1 MIICAG
7 ESLIDMVSFRGEPEY
22 TPHVGGSNFN
32 SSIALGRLGANSYYF
47 GAVSNDSYGE
57 LIENTLRHSKV
68 KEDFVIK
75 TNRPTTLAYADV
87 IDGIAE
93 YTFVD
98 EYSAGRLLDQTSLK
112 PFVKRVIKAKA
123 LLVGGISLQ
132 AEPCGSSWQ
141 WLVEEVSGH
150 LPIYFDA
157 NIRPDFIENKRN
169 YFDRF
174 VELTTKVDI
183 IKISE
188 EDYRYLY
195 GAQDFNKVSKDW
207 LKIGVKLVIFTL
219 GAEGSKVI
227 YDNGKEIFVKS
238 KKVDVVD
245 TIAAGDT
252 FNAGF
257 LLSLDEQGLLD
268 RESLDIISDTQL
280 EKALSYANKVA
291 SITVTKKGANP
302 PWLDEI
308 QNFIIKDSPRD

>member
-7 ESLIDMVSFRGEPEY
+7 ESLIDMVSFRSEPEY

-87 IDGIAE
+87 VDGIAE

-98 EYSAGRLLDQTSLK
+98 EHSAGRLLDQTSLK
-112 PFVKRVIKAKA
+112 PFVNRVMKAKA

-195 GAQDFNKVSKDW
+195 GAQDFNKVSKVW
-207 LKIGVKLVIFTL
+207 LDNGVKLVIFTL

-227 YDNGKEIFVKS
+227 FDGGKEVFVKS

-268 RESLDIISDTQL
+268 RVSLDIISDTQL

-308 QNFIIKDSPRD
+308 

>member
-7 ESLIDMVSFRGEPEY
+7 ESLIDMVSFVGEAEY

-32 SSIALGRLGANSYYF
+32 SAIALGRLGANSYYF
-47 GAVSNDSYGE
+47 GAISNDSYGE
-57 LIENTLRHSKV
+57 LIENSLRHSKV
-68 KEDFVIK
+68 KEDFIIK

-87 IDGIAE
+87 VNGIAE

-98 EYSAGRLLDQTSLK
+98 EHSAGRMLDQTSLE
-112 PFVKRVIKAKA
+112 PFVNKVKEAKA

-141 WLVEEVSGH
+141 WLIEQVAGN

-157 NIRPDFIENKRN
+157 NIRPDFIENKKN

-174 VELTTKVDI
+174 VELTFKVDI
-183 IKISE
+183 IKISD

-195 GAQDFNKVSKDW
+195 GVEDFNEVSKDW
-207 LKIGVKLVIFTL
+207 LHNGVKLVILTL

-227 YDNGKEIFVKS
+227 YDNGKDVFVKS
-238 KKVDVVD
+238 QKVDVVD
-245 TIAAGDT
+245 TIAAGES
-252 FNAGF
+252 FNGGF
-257 LLSLDEQGLLD
+257 LLRLDEQGLLD
-268 RESLDIISDTQL
+268 RESLNNINNTQL
-280 EKALSYANKVA
+280 ESTLSFANKVA

-302 PWLDEI
+302 PWLSEI
-308 QNFIIKDSPRD
+308 NK

>member
-7 ESLIDMVSFRGEPEY
+7 ESLVDMVSFRGEPEY

-32 SSIALGRLGANSYYF
+32 SSIALGRLGADSYYF
-47 GAVSNDSYGE
+47 GAISNDSYGE

-87 IDGIAE
+87 VDGIAE

-98 EYSAGRLLDQTSLK
+98 EHSAGRLLDQTSLK
-112 PFVKRVIKAKA
+112 PFVNRVMKAKA

-141 WLVEEVSGH
+141 WLIEQVSGH

-157 NIRPDFIENKRN
+157 NIRPDFIENKQN
-169 YFDRF
+169 YIARF
-174 VELTTKVDI
+174 EGLTSKVDI

-195 GAQDFNKVSKDW
+195 GAQDFNKVSKVW
-207 LKIGVKLVIFTL
+207 LNNGVKLVILTL
-219 GAEGSKVI
+219 GSEGSKVI
-227 YDNGKEIFVKS
+227 YDNGKEVFVKS

-245 TIAAGDT
+245 TIAAGDS

-268 RESLDIISDTQL
+268 RVSLDIISDTQL

-302 PWLDEI
+302 PWLH
-308 QNFIIKDSPRD
+308 QIK

>member
-7 ESLIDMVSFRGEPEY
+7 ESLIDMVSFKGEPEY

-32 SSIALGRLGANSYYF
+32 SSIALGRLGADTYYF

-57 LIENTLRHSKV
+57 LIESKLRHSKV

-98 EYSAGRLLDQTSLK
+98 EHSAGRLLDSSSLK
-112 PFVKRVIKAKA
+112 PFLDGVKKAKA

-141 WLVEEVSGH
+141 SFIEEVAGH

-157 NIRPDFIENKRN
+157 NVRPDFIENKQA
-169 YFDRF
+169 YLARF
-174 VELTTKVDI
+174 IELTHKVDI
-183 IKISE
+183 LKISD
-188 EDYRYLY
+188 EDYRYLF
-195 GAQDFNKVSKDW
+195 GAQDINEVSKSW
-207 LKIGVKLVIFTL
+207 LDNGIKLVILTL
-219 GAEGSKVI
+219 GSEGSKVI
-227 YDNGKEIFVKS
+227 NGNGNKVFAES
-238 KKVDVVD
+238 LTVDVVD

-257 LLSLDEQGLLD
+257 LLNLDEQDLLD
-268 RESLDIISDTQL
+268 RDSLKTINNDQLTQ
-280 EKALSYANKVA
+280 ALSFANKVA
-291 SITVTKKGANP
+291 SITVTRKGANP
-302 PWLDEI
+302 PWHEEL
-308 QNFIIKDSPRD
+308 S

>member
-7 ESLIDMVSFRGEPEY
+7 ESLIDMVSFRGEAEY

-32 SSIALGRLGANSYYF
+32 SSIALGRLGADTYYF

-57 LIENTLRHSKV
+57 LIESKLRHSKV

-98 EYSAGRLLDQTSLK
+98 EHSAGRLLDSSSLK
-112 PFVKRVIKAKA
+112 PFLDGVKKAKA

-141 WLVEEVSGH
+141 SFIEEVAGH

-157 NIRPDFIENKRN
+157 NVRPDFIENKQA
-169 YFDRF
+169 YLARF
-174 VELTTKVDI
+174 IELTHKVDI
-183 IKISE
+183 LKISD
-188 EDYRYLY
+188 EDYRYLF
-195 GAQDFNKVSKDW
+195 GAQDINEVSKSW
-207 LKIGVKLVIFTL
+207 LDNGIKLVILTL
-219 GAEGSKVI
+219 GSEGSKVI
-227 YDNGKEIFVKS
+227 NGNGNKVFAES
-238 KKVDVVD
+238 LKVDVVD

-257 LLSLDEQGLLD
+257 LLNLDEQDLLD
-268 RESLDIISDTQL
+268 RDSLNTINNDQLTQ
-280 EKALSYANKVA
+280 ALSFANKVA
-291 SITVTKKGANP
+291 SITVTRKGANP
-302 PWLDEI
+302 PWHEEL
-308 QNFIIKDSPRD
+308 S

>member
-32 SSIALGRLGANSYYF
+32 SSIALGRLGSNSYYF
-47 GAVSNDSYGE
+47 GAISNDSYGE
-57 LIENTLRHSKV
+57 LIEDCLRGSNV
-68 KEDFVIK
+68 KEDFIIK

-87 IDGIAE
+87 VDGIAE

-98 EYSAGRLLDQTSLK
+98 EHSAGRMLDQTSLK

-141 WLVEEVSGH
+141 WLIEQVSGH
-150 LPIYFDA
+150 LPIYLDV
-157 NIRPDFIENKRN
+157 NIRPDFIENKRS

-174 VELTTKVDI
+174 VRLTSKVDI
-183 IKISE
+183 VKISE
-188 EDYRYLY
+188 DDYRYLY

-207 LKIGVKLVIFTL
+207 LNNGVKLVIFTL

-227 YDNGKEIFVKS
+227 YDGGKEVFAKS

-268 RESLDIISDTQL
+268 RESLDIILDTQL
-280 EKALSYANKVA
+280 EKALTFANKVA
-291 SITVTKKGANP
+291 SFTVTKKGANP
-302 PWLDEI
+302 PWLH
-308 QNFIIKDSPRD
+308 QIK

>member
-7 ESLIDMVSFRGEPEY
+7 ESLIDMVSFKGEPEY

-32 SSIALGRLGANSYYF
+32 SSIALGRLGADCYYF

-57 LIENTLRHSKV
+57 LIESKLRHSKV

-87 IDGIAE
+87 MDGIAE

-98 EYSAGRLLDQTSLK
+98 EHSAGRLLDSSSLK
-112 PFVKRVIKAKA
+112 PFLDAVKRAKA

-141 WLVEEVSGH
+141 SFIEEVAGH

-157 NIRPDFIENKRN
+157 NVRPDFIENKQA
-169 YFDRF
+169 YLARF
-174 VELTTKVDI
+174 VELTYKVDI
-183 IKISE
+183 IKISD

-195 GAQDFNKVSKDW
+195 GAKDLNETSKSW
-207 LKIGVKLVIFTL
+207 LNNGVKLVILTL
-219 GAEGSKVI
+219 GSEGSQVI
-227 YDNGKEIFVKS
+227 YDNDKEVFVNS
-238 KKVDVVD
+238 NKVDVVD
-245 TIAAGDT
+245 TIGAGDI

-257 LLSLDEQGLLD
+257 LLNLDEQDLLD
-268 RESLDIISDTQL
+268 IVRLNNISEAML
-280 EKALSYANKVA
+280 IKALTFANKVA
-291 SITVTKKGANP
+291 SITVTRKGANP
-302 PWLDEI
+302 PWHEELSEI
-308 QNFIIKDSPRD
+308 KN

>member
-47 GAVSNDSYGE
+47 GAVSHDTYGE
-57 LIENTLRHSKV
+57 LIEDCLRGSNV
-68 KEDFVIK
+68 KEDFIIK

-87 IDGIAE
+87 VDGIAE

-98 EYSAGRLLDQTSLK
+98 EHSAGRMLDQTSLK

-132 AEPCGSSWQ
+132 SEPCGSSWQ
-141 WLVEEVSGH
+141 WLIKQVSGH
-150 LPIYFDA
+150 LPIYLDA
-157 NIRPDFIENKRN
+157 NIRPDFIENKRS

-174 VELTTKVDI
+174 VRLTSKVDI
-183 IKISE
+183 VKISE
-188 EDYRYLY
+188 DDYRYLY
-195 GAQDFNKVSKDW
+195 GAQDFNKVSKVW
-207 LKIGVKLVIFTL
+207 LNNGVKLVIFTL

-227 YDNGKEIFVKS
+227 YDNGKEVFAKS

-280 EKALSYANKVA
+280 EKALTFANKVA
-291 SITVTKKGANP
+291 SFTVTKKGANP

-308 QNFIIKDSPRD
+308 LKF

>member
-7 ESLIDMVSFRGEPEY
+7 ESLVDMVSFRGEPEY

-32 SSIALGRLGANSYYF
+32 SSIALGRLGADSYYF
-47 GAVSNDSYGE
+47 GAISNDNYGG

-87 IDGIAE
+87 IEGIAE

-98 EYSAGRLLDQTSLK
+98 EHSAGRLLDKASLQ
-112 PFVKRVIKAKA
+112 PFVKSVMKAKA

-157 NIRPDFIENKRN
+157 NVRPDFIVNKQN
-169 YFDRF
+169 YLARF
-174 VELTTKVDI
+174 EGLTYKVDI
-183 IKISE
+183 IKISD

-195 GAQDFNKVSKDW
+195 GVQDFNKVSKDW
-207 LKIGVKLVIFTL
+207 IDNGVKLVILTL
-219 GAEGSKVI
+219 GSKGSKVI
-227 YDNGKEIFVKS
+227 YGHGIEVFAES
-238 KKVDVVD
+238 QKVDVVD

-257 LLSLDEQGLLD
+257 LLNLDEQDLLD
-268 RESLDIISDTQL
+268 REGLNAINNDQL
-280 EKALSYANKVA
+280 TRALSFANKVA
-291 SITVTKKGANP
+291 SITVTRKGANP
-302 PWLDEI
+302 PWHEEL
-308 QNFIIKDSPRD
+308 

>member
-32 SSIALGRLGANSYYF
+32 SSIALGRLGADSYYF
-47 GAVSNDSYGE
+47 GAVSNDHYGE
-57 LIENTLRHSKV
+57 LIENKLRHSKV
-68 KEDFVIK
+68 KEDFIIK

-87 IDGIAE
+87 VNGIAE

-98 EYSAGRLLDQTSLK
+98 EHSAGRLLDQKALN
-112 PFVKRVIKAKA
+112 PFINRVKKAKA

-141 WLVEEVSGH
+141 WFIEQVSSY

-157 NIRPDFIENKRN
+157 NVRPDFIENKQN
-169 YFDRF
+169 YIARF
-174 VELTTKVDI
+174 EGLTSKVDI
-183 IKISE
+183 IKISD

-195 GAQDFNKVSKDW
+195 GAKDFNKVSKDW
-207 LKIGVKLVIFTL
+207 IDNGVKLVILTL
-219 GAEGSKVI
+219 GSEGSKVI
-227 YDNGKEIFVKS
+227 YGNGIEVFAES
-238 KKVDVVD
+238 QKVDVVD

-257 LLSLDEQGLLD
+257 LLNLDKQDLLD
-268 RESLDIISDTQL
+268 RDSLNTLTEMQL
-280 EKALSYANKVA
+280 EKALSFANKVA
-291 SITVTKKGANP
+291 SITVTRKGANP
-302 PWLDEI
+302 PWHEEL
-308 QNFIIKDSPRD
+308 

>member
-32 SSIALGRLGANSYYF
+32 SSIALGRLGSNSYYF
-47 GAVSNDSYGE
+47 GAISNDSYGE
-57 LIENTLRHSKV
+57 LIEDCLRGSNV
-68 KEDFVIK
+68 KEDFIIK

-87 IDGIAE
+87 VDGIAE

-98 EYSAGRLLDQTSLK
+98 EHSAGRMLDQTSLK

-132 AEPCGSSWQ
+132 SEPCGSSWQ
-141 WLVEEVSGH
+141 WLIGQVSGH
-150 LPIYFDA
+150 LPIYLDA
-157 NIRPDFIENKRN
+157 NIRPDFIENKQS

-174 VELTTKVDI
+174 VRLTSKVDI
-183 IKISE
+183 VKISE
-188 EDYRYLY
+188 DDYRYLY

-207 LKIGVKLVIFTL
+207 LNNGVKLVIFTL

-227 YDNGKEIFVKS
+227 YDNGKEVFAKS

-280 EKALSYANKVA
+280 EKALTFANKVA
-291 SITVTKKGANP
+291 SFTVTKKGANP

-308 QNFIIKDSPRD
+308 QKF

>member
-7 ESLIDMVSFRGEPEY
+7 ESLIDMVSFRGEAEY

-32 SSIALGRLGANSYYF
+32 SSIALGRLGADTYYF

-57 LIENTLRHSKV
+57 LIESKLRHSKV

-87 IDGIAE
+87 MDGIAE

-98 EYSAGRLLDQTSLK
+98 EHSAGRLLDSSSLK
-112 PFVKRVIKAKA
+112 PFLDGVKKAKA

-141 WLVEEVSGH
+141 SFIEEVAGH

-157 NIRPDFIENKRN
+157 NVRPDFIENKQA
-169 YFDRF
+169 YLARF
-174 VELTTKVDI
+174 IELTHKVDI
-183 IKISE
+183 LKISD
-188 EDYRYLY
+188 EDYRYLF
-195 GAQDFNKVSKDW
+195 GAQDINEVSKSW
-207 LKIGVKLVIFTL
+207 LDNGIKLVILTL
-219 GAEGSKVI
+219 GSEGSKVI
-227 YDNGKEIFVKS
+227 NGNGNKVFAES
-238 KKVDVVD
+238 LKVDVVD

-257 LLSLDEQGLLD
+257 LLNLDEQDLLD
-268 RESLDIISDTQL
+268 RDSLKTINNDQLTQ
-280 EKALSYANKVA
+280 ALSFANKVA
-291 SITVTKKGANP
+291 SITVTRKGANP
-302 PWLDEI
+302 PWHEEL
-308 QNFIIKDSPRD
+308 S

>member
-7 ESLIDMVSFRGEPEY
+7 ESLIDMVSFRGEAEY

-32 SSIALGRLGANSYYF
+32 SSIALGRLGADTYYF

-57 LIENTLRHSKV
+57 LIESKLRHSKV
-68 KEDFVIK
+68 KEEFVIK

-98 EYSAGRLLDQTSLK
+98 EHSAGRLLDSSSLK
-112 PFVKRVIKAKA
+112 PFLDGVKKAKA

-141 WLVEEVSGH
+141 SFIEEVAGH

-157 NIRPDFIENKRN
+157 NVRPDFIENKQA
-169 YFDRF
+169 YLARF
-174 VELTTKVDI
+174 IELTHKVDI
-183 IKISE
+183 LKISD
-188 EDYRYLY
+188 EDYRYLF
-195 GAQDFNKVSKDW
+195 GAQDINEVSKSW
-207 LKIGVKLVIFTL
+207 LDNGIKLVILTL
-219 GAEGSKVI
+219 GSEGSKVI
-227 YDNGKEIFVKS
+227 NGNGNKVFAES
-238 KKVDVVD
+238 LKVDVVD

-257 LLSLDEQGLLD
+257 LLNLDEQDLLD
-268 RESLDIISDTQL
+268 RDSLKTINNDQLTQ
-280 EKALSYANKVA
+280 ALSFANKVA
-291 SITVTKKGANP
+291 SITVTRKGANP
-302 PWLDEI
+302 PWHEEL
-308 QNFIIKDSPRD
+308 S

>member
-1 MIICAG
+1 
-7 ESLIDMVSFRGEPEY
+7 MVSFRGEAEY

-32 SSIALGRLGANSYYF
+32 SSIALGRLGADTYYF

-57 LIENTLRHSKV
+57 LIESKLRHSKV

-98 EYSAGRLLDQTSLK
+98 EHSAGRLLDSSSLK
-112 PFVKRVIKAKA
+112 PFLDGVKKAKA

-141 WLVEEVSGH
+141 SFIEEVAGH

-157 NIRPDFIENKRN
+157 NVRPDFIENKQA
-169 YFDRF
+169 YLARF
-174 VELTTKVDI
+174 IELTHKVDI
-183 IKISE
+183 LKISD
-188 EDYRYLY
+188 EDYRYLF
-195 GAQDFNKVSKDW
+195 GAQDINEVSKSW
-207 LKIGVKLVIFTL
+207 LDNGIKLVILTL
-219 GAEGSKVI
+219 GSEGSKVI
-227 YDNGKEIFVKS
+227 NGNGNKVFAES
-238 KKVDVVD
+238 LKVDVVD

-257 LLSLDEQGLLD
+257 LLNLDEQDLLD
-268 RESLDIISDTQL
+268 RDSLKTINNDQLTQ
-280 EKALSYANKVA
+280 ALSFANKVA
-291 SITVTKKGANP
+291 SITVTRKGANP
-302 PWLDEI
+302 PWHEEL
-308 QNFIIKDSPRD
+308 S

>member
-32 SSIALGRLGANSYYF
+32 SSIALGRLGSNSYYF
-47 GAVSNDSYGE
+47 GAISNDSYGE
-57 LIENTLRHSKV
+57 LIEDCLRGSNV
-68 KEDFVIK
+68 KEDFIIK

-87 IDGIAE
+87 VDGIAE

-98 EYSAGRLLDQTSLK
+98 EHSAGRMLDQTSLK
-112 PFVKRVIKAKA
+112 PFVKRVIKAKS

-141 WLVEEVSGH
+141 WFIEQVSGH
-150 LPIYFDA
+150 LPIYLDV
-157 NIRPDFIENKRN
+157 NIRPDFIENKRS

-174 VELTTKVDI
+174 VRLTSKVDI
-183 IKISE
+183 VKISE
-188 EDYRYLY
+188 DDYRYLY
-195 GAQDFNKVSKDW
+195 GAQDLNKVSKDW
-207 LKIGVKLVIFTL
+207 LKNGVKLVIFTL

-227 YDNGKEIFVKS
+227 YDNGKEVFAKS

-280 EKALSYANKVA
+280 EKALTFANKVA
-291 SITVTKKGANP
+291 SFTVTKKGANP

-308 QNFIIKDSPRD
+308 QKF

>member
-7 ESLIDMVSFRGEPEY
+7 ESLIDMVSFRGEAEY

-32 SSIALGRLGANSYYF
+32 SSIALGRLGADSYYF
-47 GAVSNDSYGE
+47 GAISNDNYGE
-57 LIENTLRHSKV
+57 LIENTLRHSNV
-68 KEDFVIK
+68 KQDFIIK

-98 EYSAGRLLDQTSLK
+98 EHSAGRLLDTTSLK
-112 PFVKRVIKAKA
+112 PFLDGVKKAKA

-141 WLVEEVSGH
+141 WLIEGVSGH

-157 NIRPDFIENKRN
+157 NIRPDFIEDKQSF
-169 YFDRF
+169 FDRF
-174 VELTTKVDI
+174 IELTSKVDI
-183 IKISE
+183 IKISD
-188 EDYRYLY
+188 EDYRYLF
-195 GAQDFNKVSKDW
+195 GAQDFTEISKSW
-207 LKIGVKLVIFTL
+207 LNNGVKLVILTL
-219 GAEGSKVI
+219 GSDGAKVL
-227 YDNGKEIFVKS
+227 YRDHEVSVQSN
-238 KKVDVVD
+238 KVDVLD

-257 LLSLDEQGLLD
+257 LLSLDKQGLLD
-268 RESLDIISDTQL
+268 RESLNSIGKTQL
-280 EKALSYANKVA
+280 KTALTFANKVA

-302 PWLDEI
+302 PWLEEL
-308 QNFIIKDSPRD
+308 

>member
-7 ESLIDMVSFRGEPEY
+7 ESLIDMVSFRGEAEY

-32 SSIALGRLGANSYYF
+32 SSIALGRLGADTYYF

-57 LIENTLRHSKV
+57 LIESKLRHSKV

-98 EYSAGRLLDQTSLK
+98 EHSAGRLLDSSSLK
-112 PFVKRVIKAKA
+112 PFLDGVKKAKA

-141 WLVEEVSGH
+141 SFIEEVAGH

-157 NIRPDFIENKRN
+157 NVRPDFIEDKQR

-174 VELTTKVDI
+174 VELTSKVDI
-183 IKISE
+183 IKISD
-188 EDYRYLY
+188 EDYRYLF
-195 GAQDFNKVSKDW
+195 GAQNINEVSKSW
-207 LKIGVKLVIFTL
+207 LDNGVKLVIFTL
-219 GAEGSKVI
+219 GSEGSKVI
-227 YDNGKEIFVKS
+227 YGNGNEAFAKS
-238 KKVDVVD
+238 NKVEVVD

-257 LLSLDEQGLLD
+257 LLNLDEQDLLD
-268 RESLDIISDTQL
+268 RDSLNTINNDQLTQ
-280 EKALSYANKVA
+280 ALSFANKVA
-291 SITVTKKGANP
+291 SITVTRKGANP
-302 PWLDEI
+302 PWHEEL
-308 QNFIIKDSPRD
+308 S

>member
-7 ESLIDMVSFRGEPEY
+7 ESLIDMVSFRGEAEY

-32 SSIALGRLGANSYYF
+32 SSIALGRLGADTYYF

-57 LIENTLRHSKV
+57 LIESKLRHSKV

-98 EYSAGRLLDQTSLK
+98 EHSAGRLLDSSSLT
-112 PFVKRVIKAKA
+112 PFLDGVKKAKA

-141 WLVEEVSGH
+141 SFIEEVAGH

-157 NIRPDFIENKRN
+157 NVRPDFIENKQA
-169 YFDRF
+169 YLARF
-174 VELTTKVDI
+174 IELTHKVDI
-183 IKISE
+183 LKISD
-188 EDYRYLY
+188 EDYRYLF
-195 GAQDFNKVSKDW
+195 GAQDINEVSKSW
-207 LKIGVKLVIFTL
+207 LDNGIKLVILTL
-219 GAEGSKVI
+219 GSEGSKVI
-227 YDNGKEIFVKS
+227 NGNGNKVFAES
-238 KKVDVVD
+238 LKVDVVD

-257 LLSLDEQGLLD
+257 LLNLDEQDLLD
-268 RESLDIISDTQL
+268 RDSLKTINNDQLTQ
-280 EKALSYANKVA
+280 ALSFANKVA
-291 SITVTKKGANP
+291 SITVTRKGANP
-302 PWLDEI
+302 PWHEEL
-308 QNFIIKDSPRD
+308 S

>member
-22 TPHVGGSNFN
+22 TPYVGGSNFN

-47 GAVSNDSYGE
+47 GAVSHDTYGE
-57 LIENTLRHSKV
+57 LIEDHLRRSNV
-68 KEDFVIK
+68 KEDFIIK

-87 IDGIAE
+87 VDGIAE

-98 EYSAGRLLDQTSLK
+98 EHSAGRMLDQTSLK

-132 AEPCGSSWQ
+132 AEPCGTSWQ
-141 WLVEEVSGH
+141 WLIEQVSGH

-238 KKVDVVD
+238 KKVVVVD

-268 RESLDIISDTQL
+268 RVSLDIISDTQL

-308 QNFIIKDSPRD
+308 

>member
-7 ESLIDMVSFRGEPEY
+7 ESLIDMVSFRGEAEY

-32 SSIALGRLGANSYYF
+32 SSIALGRLGADSYYF
-47 GAVSNDSYGE
+47 GAISNDSYGE

-87 IDGIAE
+87 IEGIAE

-98 EYSAGRLLDQTSLK
+98 EHSAGRLLDQSSLK
-112 PFVKRVIKAKA
+112 PFLVGLKKAKA

-141 WLVEEVSGH
+141 LLIGEVSGH

-157 NIRPDFIENKRN
+157 NIRPDFIEDKQSF
-169 YFDRF
+169 FDRF
-174 VELTTKVDI
+174 IELTSKVDI
-183 IKISE
+183 IKISD

-195 GAQDFNKVSKDW
+195 GAQDFSETSKGW
-207 LKIGVKLVIFTL
+207 LNNGVKLVILTL
-219 GAEGSKVI
+219 GSDGAKVL
-227 YDNGKEIFVKS
+227 YSDHEVSVQSN
-238 KKVDVVD
+238 KVDVLD

-257 LLSLDEQGLLD
+257 LLSLDKQGLLD
-268 RESLDIISDTQL
+268 RESLNSIGKTQL
-280 EKALSYANKVA
+280 KTALTFANKVA

-302 PWLDEI
+302 PWLEEL
-308 QNFIIKDSPRD
+308 

>member
-1 MIICAG
+1 
-7 ESLIDMVSFRGEPEY
+7 MVSFRGEPEY

-32 SSIALGRLGANSYYF
+32 SSIALGRLGSNSYYF
-47 GAVSNDSYGE
+47 GAISNDSYGE
-57 LIENTLRHSKV
+57 LIEDCLRGSNV
-68 KEDFVIK
+68 KEDFIIK

-87 IDGIAE
+87 VDGIAE

-98 EYSAGRLLDQTSLK
+98 EHSAGRMLDQTSLK

-132 AEPCGSSWQ
+132 AEPCGTSWQ
-141 WLVEEVSGH
+141 WLIEQVSGH

-195 GAQDFNKVSKDW
+195 GAKDFNKVSKVW
-207 LKIGVKLVIFTL
+207 LDNGVKLVIFTL
-219 GAEGSKVI
+219 GSEGSKVI
-227 YDNGKEIFVKS
+227 FDGGKEVFVKS

-268 RESLDIISDTQL
+268 RVSLDIISDTQL

-308 QNFIIKDSPRD
+308 QKF

>member
-1 MIICAG
+1 
-7 ESLIDMVSFRGEPEY
+7 MVSFRGEPEY

-32 SSIALGRLGANSYYF
+32 SSIALGRLGSNSYYF
-47 GAVSNDSYGE
+47 GAISNDSYGE
-57 LIENTLRHSKV
+57 LIEDCLRGSNV
-68 KEDFVIK
+68 KEDFIIK

-87 IDGIAE
+87 VDGIAE

-98 EYSAGRLLDQTSLK
+98 EHSAGRMLDQTSLK

-141 WLVEEVSGH
+141 WLIEQVSGH
-150 LPIYFDA
+150 LPIYLDV
-157 NIRPDFIENKRN
+157 NIRPDFIENKRS

-174 VELTTKVDI
+174 VRLTSKVDI
-183 IKISE
+183 VKISE
-188 EDYRYLY
+188 DDYRYLY

-207 LKIGVKLVIFTL
+207 LNNGVKLVIFTL

-227 YDNGKEIFVKS
+227 YDNGKEVFAKC
-238 KKVDVVD
+238 KTVDVVD

-280 EKALSYANKVA
+280 EKALTFANKVA

-308 QNFIIKDSPRD
+308 QKF

>member
-7 ESLIDMVSFRGEPEY
+7 ESLIDMVSFKGEPEY

-32 SSIALGRLGANSYYF
+32 SSIALGRLGADSYYF
-47 GAVSNDSYGE
+47 GAVSNDHYGE
-57 LIENTLRHSKV
+57 LIENKLRHSKV
-68 KEDFVIK
+68 KEDFIIK

-87 IDGIAE
+87 VNGIAE

-98 EYSAGRLLDQTSLK
+98 EYSAGRLLDQKALN
-112 PFVKRVIKAKA
+112 PFINRVKKAKA

-132 AEPCGSSWQ
+132 AEPCGSSWL
-141 WLVEEVSGH
+141 WLIEQVSGH

-188 EDYRYLY
+188 DDYRYLY
-195 GAQDFNKVSKDW
+195 GAQHINQVSKEW
-207 LKIGVKLVIFTL
+207 IGNGVKLVIFTL
-219 GAEGSKVI
+219 GSAGSKVI
-227 YDNGKEIFVKS
+227 NKNGSEVFAES
-238 KKVDVVD
+238 QKVDVVD

-257 LLSLDEQGLLD
+257 LLTLDEQDLLD
-268 RESLDIISDTQL
+268 RDSLNTLTETQL
-280 EKALSYANKVA
+280 EAALSFANKVA
-291 SITVTKKGANP
+291 SITVTRKGANP
-302 PWLDEI
+302 PWL
-308 QNFIIKDSPRD
+308 QQVN

>member
-7 ESLIDMVSFRGEPEY
+7 ESLIDMVSFRGEAEY

-32 SSIALGRLGANSYYF
+32 SSIALGRLGADTYYF

-57 LIENTLRHSKV
+57 LIESKLRHSKV
-68 KEDFVIK
+68 KEEFVIK

-98 EYSAGRLLDQTSLK
+98 EHSAGRLLDSSSLT
-112 PFVKRVIKAKA
+112 PFLDGVKKAKA

-141 WLVEEVSGH
+141 SFIEEVAGH

-157 NIRPDFIENKRN
+157 NVRPDFIENKQA
-169 YFDRF
+169 YLARF
-174 VELTTKVDI
+174 IELTHKVDI
-183 IKISE
+183 LKISD
-188 EDYRYLY
+188 EDYRYLF
-195 GAQDFNKVSKDW
+195 GAQDINEVSKSW
-207 LKIGVKLVIFTL
+207 LDNGIKLVILTL
-219 GAEGSKVI
+219 GSEGSKVI
-227 YDNGKEIFVKS
+227 NGNGNKVFAES
-238 KKVDVVD
+238 LKVDVVD

-257 LLSLDEQGLLD
+257 LLNLDEQDLLD
-268 RESLDIISDTQL
+268 RDSLKTINNDQLTQ
-280 EKALSYANKVA
+280 ALSFANKVA
-291 SITVTKKGANP
+291 SITVTRKGANP
-302 PWLDEI
+302 PWHEEL
-308 QNFIIKDSPRD
+308 S

>member
-1 MIICAG
+1 M
-7 ESLIDMVSFRGEPEY
+7 
-22 TPHVGGSNFN
+22 
-32 SSIALGRLGANSYYF
+32 
-47 GAVSNDSYGE
+47 
-57 LIENTLRHSKV
+57 
-68 KEDFVIK
+68 
-75 TNRPTTLAYADV
+75 
-87 IDGIAE
+87 
-93 YTFVD
+93 
-98 EYSAGRLLDQTSLK
+98 LDQTSLK

-132 AEPCGSSWQ
+132 TEPCGSSWQ
-141 WLVEEVSGH
+141 WLIEQVSGH
-150 LPIYFDA
+150 LPIYLDA
-157 NIRPDFIENKRN
+157 NIRPDFIENKRS

-174 VELTTKVDI
+174 VRLTSKVDI
-183 IKISE
+183 VKISE
-188 EDYRYLY
+188 DDYRYLY

-207 LKIGVKLVIFTL
+207 LNNGVKLVIFTL

-227 YDNGKEIFVKS
+227 YDNGKEVFAKS

-280 EKALSYANKVA
+280 EKALTFANKVA
-291 SITVTKKGANP
+291 SFTVTQKGANP

-308 QNFIIKDSPRD
+308 QKF

>member
-7 ESLIDMVSFRGEPEY
+7 ESLIDMVSFRGEAEY

-32 SSIALGRLGANSYYF
+32 SSIALGRLGADTYYF

-57 LIENTLRHSKV
+57 LIESKLRHSKV

-98 EYSAGRLLDQTSLK
+98 EHSAGRLLDSSSLK
-112 PFVKRVIKAKA
+112 PFLDGVKKAKA

-141 WLVEEVSGH
+141 SFIEEVAGH

-157 NIRPDFIENKRN
+157 NVRPDFIENKQA
-169 YFDRF
+169 YLARF
-174 VELTTKVDI
+174 IELTHKVDI
-183 IKISE
+183 LKISD
-188 EDYRYLY
+188 EDYRYLF
-195 GAQDFNKVSKDW
+195 GAQDINEVSKSW
-207 LKIGVKLVIFTL
+207 LDNGVKLVIFTL
-219 GAEGSKVI
+219 GSEGSKVI
-227 YDNGKEIFVKS
+227 YGNGNEAFAKS
-238 KKVDVVD
+238 NKVEVVD

-257 LLSLDEQGLLD
+257 LLNLDEQDLLD
-268 RESLDIISDTQL
+268 RDSLNTMNNDQLTQ
-280 EKALSYANKVA
+280 ALSFANKVA
-291 SITVTKKGANP
+291 SITVTRKGANP
-302 PWLDEI
+302 PWHEELY
-308 QNFIIKDSPRD
+308 

>member
-7 ESLIDMVSFRGEPEY
+7 ESLIDMVSFRGEAEY

-32 SSIALGRLGANSYYF
+32 SSIALGRLGADTYYF

-57 LIENTLRHSKV
+57 LIESKLRHSKV

-98 EYSAGRLLDQTSLK
+98 EHSAGRLLDSSSLK
-112 PFVKRVIKAKA
+112 PFLDGVKKAKA

-141 WLVEEVSGH
+141 SFIEEVAGH

-157 NIRPDFIENKRN
+157 NVRPDFIENKQA
-169 YFDRF
+169 YLARF
-174 VELTTKVDI
+174 IELTHKVDI
-183 IKISE
+183 LKISD
-188 EDYRYLY
+188 EDYRYLF
-195 GAQDFNKVSKDW
+195 GAQDINEVSKSW
-207 LKIGVKLVIFTL
+207 LDNGIKLVILTL
-219 GAEGSKVI
+219 GSEGSKVI
-227 YDNGKEIFVKS
+227 NGNGNKVFAES
-238 KKVDVVD
+238 LKVDVVD

-257 LLSLDEQGLLD
+257 LLNLDEQDLLD
-268 RESLDIISDTQL
+268 RDSLKTINNDQLTQ
-280 EKALSYANKVA
+280 ALSFANKVA
-291 SITVTKKGANP
+291 SITVTRKGANP
-302 PWLDEI
+302 PWHEEL
-308 QNFIIKDSPRD
+308 S

>member
-7 ESLIDMVSFRGEPEY
+7 ESLIDMVSFKGEPEY

-32 SSIALGRLGANSYYF
+32 SSIALGRLGADCYYF

-57 LIENTLRHSKV
+57 LIESKLRHSKV

-98 EYSAGRLLDQTSLK
+98 EHSAGRLLDSSSLK
-112 PFVKRVIKAKA
+112 PFLDGVKKAKA

-141 WLVEEVSGH
+141 SFIEEVAGH

-157 NIRPDFIENKRN
+157 NVRPDFIENKQA
-169 YFDRF
+169 YLARF
-174 VELTTKVDI
+174 IELTHKVDI
-183 IKISE
+183 LKISD
-188 EDYRYLY
+188 EDYRYLF
-195 GAQDFNKVSKDW
+195 GAQDINEVSKSW
-207 LKIGVKLVIFTL
+207 LDNGIKLVILTL
-219 GAEGSKVI
+219 GSEGSKVI
-227 YDNGKEIFVKS
+227 NGNGNKVFAES
-238 KKVDVVD
+238 LKVDVVD

-257 LLSLDEQGLLD
+257 LLNLDEQDLLD
-268 RESLDIISDTQL
+268 RDSLKTINNDQLTQ
-280 EKALSYANKVA
+280 ALSFANKVA
-291 SITVTKKGANP
+291 SITVTRKGANP
-302 PWLDEI
+302 PWHAEL
-308 QNFIIKDSPRD
+308 S

>member
-7 ESLIDMVSFRGEPEY
+7 ESLIDMVSFRGETEY

-32 SSIALGRLGANSYYF
+32 SSIALGRLGSNSYYF
-47 GAVSNDSYGE
+47 GAISNDSYGE
-57 LIENTLRHSKV
+57 LIEDCLRGSNV
-68 KEDFVIK
+68 KEDFIIK

-87 IDGIAE
+87 VDGIAE

-98 EYSAGRLLDQTSLK
+98 EHSAGRMLDQTSLK

-141 WLVEEVSGH
+141 WLIEQVSGH
-150 LPIYFDA
+150 LPIYLDV
-157 NIRPDFIENKRN
+157 NIRPDFIENKRS

-174 VELTTKVDI
+174 VRLTSKVDI
-183 IKISE
+183 VKISE
-188 EDYRYLY
+188 DDYRYLY

-207 LKIGVKLVIFTL
+207 LNNGVKLVIFTL

-227 YDNGKEIFVKS
+227 YDNGKEVFAKS

-280 EKALSYANKVA
+280 EKALTFANKVA
-291 SITVTKKGANP
+291 SFTVTKKGANP

-308 QNFIIKDSPRD
+308 QKF

>member
-47 GAVSNDSYGE
+47 GAVSHDTYGE
-57 LIENTLRHSKV
+57 LIEDCLRGSNV
-68 KEDFVIK
+68 KEDFIIK

-87 IDGIAE
+87 VDGIAE

-98 EYSAGRLLDQTSLK
+98 EHSAGRMLDQTSLK

-141 WLVEEVSGH
+141 WLIEQVSGH
-150 LPIYFDA
+150 LPIYLDV
-157 NIRPDFIENKRN
+157 NIRPDFIENKRS

-174 VELTTKVDI
+174 VRLTSKVDI
-183 IKISE
+183 VKISE
-188 EDYRYLY
+188 DDYRYLY

-207 LKIGVKLVIFTL
+207 LNNGVKLVIFTL

-227 YDNGKEIFVKS
+227 YDNGKEVFAKS

-280 EKALSYANKVA
+280 EKALTFANKVA
-291 SITVTKKGANP
+291 SFTVTKKGANP

-308 QNFIIKDSPRD
+308 

>member
-32 SSIALGRLGANSYYF
+32 SSIALGRLGTDSYYF
-47 GAVSNDSYGE
+47 GAVSNDNYGE
-57 LIENTLRHSKV
+57 LIENKLRHSKV

-87 IDGIAE
+87 VNGIAE

-98 EYSAGRLLDQTSLK
+98 EHSAGRLLDQKSLN
-112 PFVKRVIKAKA
+112 PFINRVKKAKA

-141 WLVEEVSGH
+141 WFVEQVSGF

-157 NIRPDFIENKRN
+157 NIRPDFIESKQN
-169 YFDRF
+169 YLARF
-174 VELTTKVDI
+174 IELTYKVDI
-183 IKISE
+183 IKISD

-195 GAQDFNKVSKDW
+195 GAQDINEVSKDW
-207 LKIGVKLVIFTL
+207 IENGVKLVIFTL
-219 GAEGSKVI
+219 GSEGSKVI
-227 YDNGKEIFVKS
+227 YKDGSEVYVKS
-238 KKVDVVD
+238 YQVDVVD

-257 LLSLDEQGLLD
+257 LLSLDKQNLLD
-268 RESLDIISDTQL
+268 KDSLNTLTETQL
-280 EKALSYANKVA
+280 EKALSFANKVA
-291 SITVTKKGANP
+291 SIAVTRKGANP
-302 PWLDEI
+302 PWYEEL
-308 QNFIIKDSPRD
+308 